1 MVLSNFYIKNKKA
14 KNKTIVLLF
23 VSYQNDRLKLSTGLA
38 ISPKDWNSKKQ
49 RAKFTLANASQFNQ
63 ELEKKEA
70 KIMRLYSE
78 LKDRPS
84 FSIDLLR
91 ERFLSIKP
99 KQVRRIR
106 AKKDFHWFV
115 KKYIDEIKF
124 TKSEG
129 TYRRAISIYKMLC
142 EFETWRGKRIEFNN
156 IDLDFYFETQ
166 KYFLC
171 EKEYSNNY
179 FGHIIKVLKVFLND
193 ATERGYNKNL
203 TFRSKKFKR
212 IKEETDSIYLNR
224 KEIEKIYQ
232 LDLSKEDKSLEAAR
246 DLFIIGCFTGLRF
259 SDMSK
264 LHDNHFVDEKYIHI
278 KTKKTNETVVIPLH
292 SYVKAIRKKYQDENR
307 NGLPRAFSNPAMNR
321 FIKEL
326 GKLAGID
333 QPFTVIKTKGGQ
345 RYEVTKPKYEF
356 IVTHTARRSFATNAF
371 LAEIPSIS
379 IMKITG
385 HKTERAF
392 MSYIKISQEDNAR
405 KLVEHEFFNS

>member
-14 KNKTIVLLF
+14 KNKTTVLLF
-23 VSYQNDRLKLSTGLA
+23 VSYQNERLKISTGLA
-38 ISPKDWNSKKQ
+38 ISPKDWNTKKQ
-49 RAKFTLANASQFNQ
+49 RAKFTLPDASQFNQ

-78 LKDRPS
+78 LKGKTN

-91 ERFLSIKP
+91 EQFLSIKR
-99 KQVRRIR
+99 KQVRRVR
-106 AKKDFHWFV
+106 TKKDFHWFV
-115 KKYIDEIKF
+115 KKYINEIKL

-129 TYRRAISIYKMLC
+129 TYRRAISIYKMFC
-142 EFETWRGKRIEFNN
+142 EFEAWRNKRIEFQN

-166 KYFLC
+166 KYFLH

-203 TFRSKKFKR
+203 IFRSKKFKR

-224 KEIEKIYQ
+224 KEIDKIYQ
-232 LDLSKEDKSLEAAR
+232 LDLSEKEESLEAAR

-292 SYVKAIRKKYQDENR
+292 SYVKAIRKKYQEKNGS
-307 NGLPRAFSNPAMNR
+307 GLPRAFSNPAMNR

-326 GKLAGID
+326 GKLAEVD
-333 QPFTVIKTKGGQ
+333 QPFTVTKTKGGQ
-345 RYEVTKPKYEF
+345 RYEVTKQKYEF

-405 KLVEHEFFNS
+405 KLVEHAFFNS

>member
-1 MVLSNFYIKNKKA
+1 
-14 KNKTIVLLF
+14 
-23 VSYQNDRLKLSTGLA
+23 
-38 ISPKDWNSKKQ
+38 
-49 RAKFTLANASQFNQ
+49 
-63 ELEKKEA
+63 
-70 KIMRLYSE
+70 
-78 LKDRPS
+78 
-84 FSIDLLR
+84 
-91 ERFLSIKP
+91 
-99 KQVRRIR
+99 
-106 AKKDFHWFV
+106 
-115 KKYIDEIKF
+115 
-124 TKSEG
+124 
-129 TYRRAISIYKMLC
+129 MLC
-142 EFETWRGKRIEFNN
+142 EFEAWRGKRIEFKN

-166 KYFLC
+166 KYFLH
-171 EKEYSNNY
+171 EKQYSNNY

-212 IKEETDSIYLNR
+212 IKEETDSIYLTR
-224 KEIEKIYQ
+224 EEIDRIYH
-232 LDLSKEDKSLEAAR
+232 LNLSNQDKSLDEAR

-264 LHDNHFVDEKYIHI
+264 LHSNHFIDKQYIHI
-278 KTKKTNETVVIPLH
+278 KTKKTNETVIIPLH
-292 SYVKAIRKKYQDENR
+292 SYVKVIRGKYSRESDK
-307 NGLPRAFSNPAMNR
+307 GLPKAFSNPAMNK

-333 QPFTVIKTKGGQ
+333 QAITVTRTKGGQ

-405 KLVEHEFFNS
+405 KLVEHAFFNS